1 MERARLRALLADGG
15 ALVVRGEPG
24 VGKSTLLEH
33 AVADA
38 GELQVLRAT
47 GVESESELAYAGLHA
62 LLHPVLGLL
71 DRLPEPHADALACAF
86 GLRAG
91 RVEDRFLVSLATQG
105 LLGLAAG
112 EAGVLCVVDDAQWLD
127 RASADAIVFSG
138 RRLEPGG
145 VALLV
150 ASRERVAGGLP
161 ELVVRGLEAG
171 AAAELLGET
180 IAPAVRDR
188 LVAATGGNP
197 LALLELPRVL
207 TAEQLAGREP
217 LADPLPVGEEVE
229 RVFLAAVRRLGPDAQ
244 ALALLVAADDTQD
257 RATIARA
264 AVEAGTD
271 PDALDELEATGLV
284 RIEGMRVALRHP
296 LVRSAVYGAA
306 GSGARRRAH
315 LALAAVLDGE
325 RRTWHRAAAAD
336 GPDPVLAAELEAF
349 ATDARHRSAYAA
361 AAAALERAA
370 LLTTEPAERAHRLAA
385 AAECNWDAG
394 RVERVEPLLD
404 QALPLLGP
412 EERASLG
419 LLRGDLALELGRPAE
434 AFELF
439 VDAAGGLG
447 RRDPTF
453 ALEMLARAAEAT
465 WWLGET
471 GMAAEL
477 HHVGAQV
484 APTSDPGATLLLH
497 LLRGAARV
505 LDHDFDAGVADLRVA
520 LHAAGEAG
528 SRFGIAAGFAAV
540 HAGLPVEG
548 HAWFARVV
556 TRLQTEGRL
565 RELPFALSQLATMEV
580 WLGNVQRA
588 GALVEEALRLAVT
601 TGQERSARHASVTLA
616 IVEAVRGREDAARAA
631 AASAVEGPIGGV
643 ALQASRAA
651 WALGRLELGL
661 GRPAEA
667 LAHLEAV
674 QHGGKGVSHPLVR
687 LTSSVDLV
695 EAAARAGRP
704 ETAHAATEVFAGWAR
719 ASGSDWT
726 RSALERM
733 RGMLA
738 EGDDAATHFEASLQ
752 AIGDRFPF
760 DGARTRLVYGEWLRR
775 SRRRADAREQLR
787 AAHAVFEALGA
798 HPWADRARLELR
810 ATGEAGPRGLS
821 GALDELTPQ
830 ELGIA
835 RLVADGATNKEIAAQ
850 LFLSVRTIE
859 YHLHKVFTK
868 LGIASRHALA
878 RLVHE
883 DDARREPALTP

>member
-1 MERARLRALLADGG
+1 MLGREVERARLEGLLVDGG
-15 ALVVRGEPG
+15 VLVVRGEPG

-33 AVADA
+33 AVAHA
-38 GELQVLRAT
+38 GGRRVLRAT

-62 LLHPVLGLL
+62 LLHPALDLL
-71 DRLPEPHADALACAF
+71 DRLPAPHAEALACAF
-86 GLRAG
+86 GLRPG
-91 RVEDRFLVSLATQG
+91 RVEDRFLVSVATHG
-105 LLGLAAG
+105 LLALAAEDG
-112 EAGVLCVVDDAQWLD
+112 GVLCAVDDAQWLD
-127 RASADAIVFSG
+127 RASADAIVFAG
-138 RRLEPGG
+138 RRLDADG
-145 VALLV
+145 VALLLG
-150 ASRERVAGGLP
+150 SRERVAPGLP
-161 ELVVRGLEAG
+161 ELRVHGLDAD
-171 AAAELLGET
+171 AAAELLGVA

-207 TAEQLAGREP
+207 TGEQLAGREP

-229 RVFLAAVRRLGPDAQ
+229 RAFLVVIRRLGDDAQ

-264 AVEAGTD
+264 AAQAGAD
-271 PDALDELEATGLV
+271 PAALDELEATGLV
-284 RIEGMRVALRHP
+284 RVEGLRVALRHP

-349 ATDARHRSAYAA
+349 AGDARLRSAYAA

-370 LLTTEPAERAHRLAA
+370 LLTTDPSERAHRLAA

-404 QALPLLGP
+404 QALPLLGA

-419 LLRGDLALELGRPAE
+419 LLRGDLALERGRPAQ

-439 VDAAGGLG
+439 VDAAGALG

-477 HHVGAQV
+477 HHVGTRV
-484 APTSDPGATLLLH
+484 APTDDAGSTLLLH

-505 LDHDFDAGVADLRVA
+505 LEHGFDAGVADLHEA
-520 LHAAGEAG
+520 LRAAGEAG
-528 SRFGIAAGFAAV
+528 SRLGIAAGFAAV
-540 HAGLPVEG
+540 HAGLPVDG

-565 RELPFALSQLATMEV
+565 RELPFALSQLATMEL

-588 GALVEEALRLAVT
+588 GSLVEEARGLALT

-616 IVEAVRGREDAARAA
+616 MVEAVRGREDAARAA
-631 AASAVEGPIGGV
+631 AADAVEGPIGGV

-687 LTSSVDLV
+687 LTSAVDLV
-695 EAAARAGRP
+695 EAAARAGR
-704 ETAHAATEVFAGWAR
+704 AC
-719 ASGSDWT
+719 D
-726 RSALERM
+726 
-733 RGMLA
+733 
-738 EGDDAATHFEASLQ
+738 
-752 AIGDRFPF
+752 
-760 DGARTRLVYGEWLRR
+760 
-775 SRRRADAREQLR
+775 
-787 AAHAVFEALGA
+787 
-798 HPWADRARLELR
+798 
-810 ATGEAGPRGLS
+810 
-821 GALDELTPQ
+821 
-830 ELGIA
+830 
-835 RLVADGATNKEIAAQ
+835 
-850 LFLSVRTIE
+850 
-859 YHLHKVFTK
+859 
-868 LGIASRHALA
+868 LA
-878 RLVHE
+878 RRDGGV
-883 DDARREPALTP
+883 RRVGAGERQ

>member
-38 GELQVLRAT
+38 GERQVLRAT

-112 EAGVLCVVDDAQWLD
+112 EAGVLCIVDDAQWLD

-229 RVFLAAVRRLGPDAQ
+229 RVFLAAVRRLGPSAQ

-336 GPDPVLAAELEAF
+336 GPDPVPRGGAGGV
-349 ATDARHRSAYAA
+349 RHRRPAPQCVRGGGSGARAC
-361 AAAALERAA
+361 RAA
-370 LLTTEPAERAHRLAA
+370 DDGAGGAGAPPRGR
-385 AAECNWDAG
+385 G
-394 RVERVEPLLD
+394 RV
-404 QALPLLGP
+404 Q
-412 EERASLG
+412 
-419 LLRGDLALELGRPAE
+419 
-434 AFELF
+434 
-439 VDAAGGLG
+439 LG
-447 RRDPTF
+447 RRT
-453 ALEMLARAAEAT
+453 
-465 WWLGET
+465 
-471 GMAAEL
+471 
-477 HHVGAQV
+477 
-484 APTSDPGATLLLH
+484 
-497 LLRGAARV
+497 RGAR
-505 LDHDFDAGVADLRVA
+505 
-520 LHAAGEAG
+520 
-528 SRFGIAAGFAAV
+528 
-540 HAGLPVEG
+540 
-548 HAWFARVV
+548 
-556 TRLQTEGRL
+556 
-565 RELPFALSQLATMEV
+565 
-580 WLGNVQRA
+580 
-588 GALVEEALRLAVT
+588 
-601 TGQERSARHASVTLA
+601 
-616 IVEAVRGREDAARAA
+616 RAA
-631 AASAVEGPIGGV
+631 ARPGAPAPRARGARLAGSAAGRSGAGARSAGRGVRAVRRRGRRSWTARPHLRARDACSRRGG
-643 ALQASRAA
+643 
-651 WALGRLELGL
+651 
-661 GRPAEA
+661 
-667 LAHLEAV
+667 
-674 QHGGKGVSHPLVR
+674 
-687 LTSSVDLV
+687 DLV
-695 EAAARAGRP
+695 AG
-704 ETAHAATEVFAGWAR
+704 
-719 ASGSDWT
+719 
-726 RSALERM
+726 
-733 RGMLA
+733 
-738 EGDDAATHFEASLQ
+738 
-752 AIGDRFPF
+752 
-760 DGARTRLVYGEWLRR
+760 
-775 SRRRADAREQLR
+775 
-787 AAHAVFEALGA
+787 
-798 HPWADRARLELR
+798 
-810 ATGEAGPRGLS
+810 
-821 GALDELTPQ
+821 
-830 ELGIA
+830 
-835 RLVADGATNKEIAAQ
+835 
-850 LFLSVRTIE
+850 
-859 YHLHKVFTK
+859 
-868 LGIASRHALA
+868 
-878 RLVHE
+878 
-883 DDARREPALTP
+883 

>member
-1 MERARLRALLADGG
+1 M
-15 ALVVRGEPG
+15 RGEPG
-24 VGKSTLLEH
+24 VGKSTLLDQ

-38 GELQVLRAT
+38 GERRVLRAT

-71 DRLPEPHADALACAF
+71 DRLPEPHAHALACAF

-91 RVEDRFLVSLATQG
+91 RVEDRFLVSLATHG
-105 LLGLAAG
+105 LLGLASEDG
-112 EAGVLCVVDDAQWLD
+112 GVLCIVDDAQWLD
-127 RASADAIVFSG
+127 RASADAIVFAG
-138 RRLEPGG
+138 RRLQAGG
-145 VALLV
+145 VALVL
-150 ASRERVAGGLP
+150 ASRERVVASGLP
-161 ELVVRGLEAG
+161 ELLVRGLDAG
-171 AAAELLGET
+171 AAAELLGEA

-229 RVFLAAVRRLGPDAQ
+229 RVFLAAVRRLGTDAQ

-257 RATIARA
+257 RSTIALA
-264 AVEAGTD
+264 AVEAGAD

-284 RIEGMRVALRHP
+284 RVEGLRVALRHP

-315 LALAAVLDGE
+315 LALAHVLDGE

-336 GPDPVLAAELEAF
+336 GPDPVLAADLEAF
-349 ATDARHRSAYAA
+349 AADARHRSAYAA

-370 LLTTEPAERAHRLAA
+370 LLTTEPSERAHRLAA

-419 LLRGDLALELGRPAE
+419 LLRGDLALERGRPAQ

-439 VDAAGGLG
+439 VDAAGALG

-477 HHVGAQV
+477 HHVGARV
-484 APTSDPGATLLLH
+484 APTDDAGATLLLH

-505 LDHDFDAGVADLRVA
+505 LEHDFDAGVADLHEA
-520 LHAAGEAG
+520 LRAAGEAG
-528 SRFGIAAGFAAV
+528 SRLGIAAGFAAV
-540 HAGLPVEG
+540 HAGLPVDG

-565 RELPFALSQLATMEV
+565 RELPFALSQLATMEL

-588 GALVEEALRLAVT
+588 GSLVEEARGLALT

-616 IVEAVRGREDAARAA
+616 MVEAVRGREDAARAA
-631 AASAVEGPIGGV
+631 AADAVEGPIGGV

-687 LTSSVDLV
+687 LTSAVDLV

-704 ETAHAATEVFAGWAR
+704 ETSHAAMEAFAGWAQ

-733 RGMLA
+733 RGLLA
-738 EGDDAATHFEASLQ
+738 DGDDAAAHFEASLE

-775 SRRRADAREQLR
+775 SRRRADAREHLR

-798 HPWADRARLELR
+798 QPWADRARLELR
-810 ATGEAGPRGLS
+810 ATGEAGPRGAS